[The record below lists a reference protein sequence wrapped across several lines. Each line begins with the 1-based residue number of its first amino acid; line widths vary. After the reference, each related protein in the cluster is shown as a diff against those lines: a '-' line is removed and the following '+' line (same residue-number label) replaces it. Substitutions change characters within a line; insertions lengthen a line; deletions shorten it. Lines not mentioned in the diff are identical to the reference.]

1 MSDSAPGSST
11 ILLACGDQITQKSLQ
26 PMLEGAGYQ
35 VTLVAESR
43 AAFQA
48 VVATRPDL
56 AILDAVATPTDAL
69 DTCRRLRADERF
81 AYLPIITLTGP
92 GARRLR
98 LLALESGADEAL
110 ALPLDRE
117 ELLLR
122 VHNLLLQDSRRASA
136 VQHQRRLNMLMTL
149 AAQLHVHLELSHI
162 VATLYR
168 ALQEQMGFRKVVAP
182 PPRPQRAD
190 AAPGGDGRRRA
201 ARQRHALRLAR
212 LSAPARP
219 PLSGQPVLLCQ
230 PGDQRRR
237 SPAARPLAARRDA
250 AGAAAPA
257 GGAHPRPHF
266 A

>member
-1 MSDSAPGSST
+1 MSDSAAGSST

-98 LLALESGADEAL
+98 LL
-110 ALPLDRE
+110 
-117 ELLLR
+117 
-122 VHNLLLQDSRRASA
+122 
-136 VQHQRRLNMLMTL
+136 
-149 AAQLHVHLELSHI
+149 
-162 VATLYR
+162 
-168 ALQEQMGFRKVVAP
+168 
-182 PPRPQRAD
+182 
-190 AAPGGDGRRRA
+190 
-201 ARQRHALRLAR
+201 
-212 LSAPARP
+212 
-219 PLSGQPVLLCQ
+219 
-230 PGDQRRR
+230 
-237 SPAARPLAARRDA
+237 
-250 AGAAAPA
+250 
-257 GGAHPRPHF
+257 
-266 A
+266 